1 MSVRKSWTD
10 DRRLMLIEFTN
21 PLNESE
27 LSFPVLE
34 CFHILGFIMLVGTT
48 AVVDFRLLGVGMRRQ
63 TVADL
68 AKNLAPW
75 TLIGLVLVLLSGP
88 LLFSSD
94 PDMYYLNRAF
104 QIKMVCLVLAIL
116 FNYTIHRKA
125 TVTAAT
131 PGGGKLIACT
141 SLALWFSVI
150 AGGMFIG
157 FA

>member
-1 MSVRKSWTD
+1 MI
-10 DRRLMLIEFTN
+10 IEFSN
-21 PLNESE
+21 PLNDSPY
-27 LSFPVLE
+27 SFPVLE

-48 AVVDFRLLGVGMRRQ
+48 AVVDFRLLGVGMRHQ

-75 TLIGLVLVLLSGP
+75 TLAGLVLVLLSGP

-104 QIKMVCLVLAIL
+104 QIKMVCLVLAL
-116 FNYTIHRKA
+116 VFNYTVHRKA
-125 TVTAAT
+125 TGAAAGSSGGG
-131 PGGGKLIACT
+131 GGGKLIACA
-141 SLALWFSVI
+141 SLVLWASVI

>member
-1 MSVRKSWTD
+1 MIV
-10 DRRLMLIEFTN
+10 EFSN
-21 PLNESE
+21 PLNDSP

-48 AVVDFRLLGVGMRRQ
+48 AVVDFRLLGVGMRHQ
-63 TVADL
+63 TDADL

-75 TLIGLVLVLLSGP
+75 NLIGFVLVLLSGP

-104 QIKMVCLVLAIL
+104 QIKMVCLALALVL
-116 FNYTIHRKA
+116 NYTVHRKA
-125 TVTAAT
+125 TAA
-131 PGGGKLIACT
+131 PSGGGKLIACA
-141 SLALWFSVI
+141 SLALWASVI

>member
-1 MSVRKSWTD
+1 MI
-10 DRRLMLIEFTN
+10 IEFSN
-21 PLNESE
+21 PLNDSP

-48 AVVDFRLLGVGMRRQ
+48 AVVDFRLLGVGMRHQ

-88 LLFSSD
+88 LLYSSD

-104 QIKMVCLVLAIL
+104 QIKMVCLVLAL
-116 FNYTIHRKA
+116 VFNYTAHRKA
-125 TVTAAT
+125 TKAAAA
-131 PGGGKLIACT
+131 PGAGKLIACA
-141 SLALWFSVI
+141 SLALWASVI

>member
-1 MSVRKSWTD
+1 MSTPRLKTPRLLPSRTPSAVSTHWHRVGSFRNMSVRKSWTD

-104 QIKMVCLVLAIL
+104 QI
-116 FNYTIHRKA
+116 
-125 TVTAAT
+125 
-131 PGGGKLIACT
+131 
-141 SLALWFSVI
+141 
-150 AGGMFIG
+150 
-157 FA
+157 